1 LCCCISAD
9 YLHTAFS
16 ISAASYNEQKEDLE
30 KLQKRISNLQKQ
42 IRKDIR
48 LRDESQSL
56 LQTIDLD
63 IAKTQSALDDNNKL
77 IEKSQFR
84 IKALAA
90 EEQAALSAMGDQQ
103 QQLAAILKLA
113 HKNQKTPV
121 LKLFLDEKT
130 PTQLARHM
138 TYYKYLM
145 QAQEGQINAITA
157 EVRNFVSLLDTAKK
171 EQIELTNLQEKDTQN
186 LQKLEKS
193 RSQRQV
199 LVKQLAA
206 NIKTQSVQVE
216 QLEEQEET
224 LNKIINELSKTLE
237 RFPDNTLQSFKK
249 LRGTLTWPVAGTI
262 QHRFGQYRVSGQK
275 VRWKGVFIKSERNIP
290 IKAVAYGR
298 VVYAD
303 WLPGMGLIAIVDHGD
318 DYFSMYA
325 SAEILYKEVGA
336 WVQTGD
342 IIATTGDSG
351 GNKSTG
357 LYFEIRRGKTS
368 LNPSPWFKNKNP

>member
-157 EVRNFVSLLDTAKK
+157 EVRNFV
-171 EQIELTNLQEKDTQN
+171 I
-186 LQKLEKS
+186 QKLEKS

-237 RFPDNTLQSFKK
+237 RFPDNTLQSSKK